1 MKKNLIPP
9 LALVIGASL
18 IIWSISQGGSIG
30 GFIDVPSLIIT
41 LVGSFCA
48 LLISF
53 PFSDIKKIP
62 TIIKKVIGAPSEN
75 KNDLI
80 EKFTELSRLSR
91 SKGILTLEQEIS
103 KIDNL
108 ILREGLQMAVDGMD
122 PADIK
127 SIMEIK
133 IDNMEARPYS

>member
-53 PFSDIKKIP
+53 PFC
-62 TIIKKVIGAPSEN
+62 GEAP
-75 KNDLI
+75 KLP
-80 EKFTELSRLSR
+80 
-91 SKGILTLEQEIS
+91 
-103 KIDNL
+103 
-108 ILREGLQMAVDGMD
+108 
-122 PADIK
+122 PAGT
-127 SIMEIK
+127 
-133 IDNMEARPYS
+133 Y

>member
-62 TIIKKVIGAPSEN
+62 
-75 KNDLI
+75 
-80 EKFTELSRLSR
+80 KF
-91 SKGILTLEQEIS
+91 Q
-103 KIDNL
+103 
-108 ILREGLQMAVDGMD
+108 Q
-122 PADIK
+122 
-127 SIMEIK
+127 
-133 IDNMEARPYS
+133 